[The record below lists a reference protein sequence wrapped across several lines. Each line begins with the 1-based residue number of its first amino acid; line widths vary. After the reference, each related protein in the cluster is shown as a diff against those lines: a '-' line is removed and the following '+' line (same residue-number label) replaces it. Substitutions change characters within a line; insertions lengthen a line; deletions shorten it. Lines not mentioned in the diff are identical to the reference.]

1 MNRQNQIRNR
11 IYKMEDEIIILR
23 YLAGIPKYEGNKN
36 FISGA
41 TGDEIQKN
49 TNLSP
54 EIIKKV
60 VKKLYDNNLVKS
72 IPDSSP
78 NNTYKFFYVCITDK
92 GFNKYIYLP
101 ERIDDWKKR
110 ISNLYTLVNHWLIDQ
125 QGYTMKT
132 NNTVNMYEELMQE
145 YEIEKQSIDVADIFK
160 HGKLILSIKPV
171 GLWIIGANGRVDLIT
186 KNDSFIMVDV
196 ADWQEDPKWTIF
208 KSNDRRN
215 GQIFSKE
222 IFYELIGN

>member
-1 MNRQNQIRNR
+1 M
-11 IYKMEDEIIILR
+11 YKMQSELIILR

-54 EIIKKV
+54 EIIKKA
-60 VKKLYDNNLVKS
+60 VKNLHDNNLVKT

-78 NNTYKFFYVCITDK
+78 NNTYKFFNVCITDE
-92 GFNKYIYLP
+92 GFKKYLL

-110 ISNLYTLVNHWLIDQ
+110 ISNLYALVNNWLIDQ

-132 NNTVNMYEELMQE
+132 NNTVNMYEELMQK
-145 YEIEKQSIDVADIFK
+145 YGIEKQLIDVADIFK
-160 HGKLILSIKPV
+160 HDKLILSIKPV

-196 ADWQEDPKWTIF
+196 ADWQENPQWTIF
-208 KSNDRRN
+208 KSKDRRN

-222 IFYELIGN
+222 IFYNLIGY